1 MAKQDVDSILGRLF
15 IAQSKIADLIADF
28 PELENQQAR
37 QVTLRALEE
46 AVSNL
51 LLYAKGDEEQRVLLS
66 RAHNCLDLGDSLE
79 ELAKLEEWFPILVDI
94 AACGFSLHRVNKGH
108 VGIPADCEHMATI
121 ILQRFCKS
129 EERS

>member
-1 MAKQDVDSILGRLF
+1 MEKQDVDSILGRLF
-15 IAQSKIADLIADF
+15 IAQSKIADL
-28 PELENQQAR
+28 PESGNQEAR
-37 QVTLRALEE
+37 QVALRGLKE
-46 AVSNL
+46 AISNL
-51 LLYAKGDEEQRVLLS
+51 LVYTKGNGEQRVLLS

-79 ELAKLEEWFPILVDI
+79 ELAKLEEWFPIMVDI

-129 EERS
+129 DERS